1 MFPIF
6 TFPLAFLG
14 LLGVPVL
21 VGIYWFRNRHRRY
34 PVSSLMLWLDP
45 TESRAGGTRLHHLQ
59 TPLLFFLE
67 LLMLVLLV
75 LAAAGPQVR
84 SAQRAR
90 PLVVVLDDSYSMLAG
105 GADSARTRAITAIA
119 EEVRHG
125 GRPAV
130 RFVLAGDRPVTLGDP
145 VHSEG
150 EAVDLLKEW
159 KCRSSTARLAEA
171 ISLASELGGEWALIL
186 VVTDHAPDPVPE
198 KGRLEWWAFGRTLP
212 NVAIVN
218 AARTARDGPDRCL
231 FEVANLSADARTA
244 TLLIEADDLPRPLQ
258 QSALK
263 LEAGETRRIV
273 LQLKAG
279 TGAVRA
285 KLDDDDL
292 VIDNQAIL
300 LPIAL
305 KPARVEVQIAD
316 EKLRP
321 LVQKALQ
328 ATRRVEVTATKP
340 EILFTDGDDAQKD
353 TDAWVLRFLVEKEAE
368 AYTGPFVLDR
378 AHPLT
383 EGLGLKA
390 VVWGAGK
397 TDQVPGAPIVMAGNI
412 PLLTDTEGAS
422 GRHELRLRLRPDL
435 STVQDSPDWPILMW
449 NLVQWYGSL
458 QPGLSRANL
467 RLGENAVLTFATP
480 PPHPLPLSPQGRGVR
495 GEGSVQIIGPDRQ
508 PLTVPVRDK
517 RVVFRGEEVGL
528 YNVTV
533 PGTEDKYQ
541 FAVNALSRDE
551 SDLSVCVSGRWGDW
565 LDETSLR
572 LEYQA
577 VDWLLLLL
585 AVAVVT
591 LHLFLVARE
600 SGRVRQ

>member
-1 MFPIF
+1 MLPVF

-45 TESRAGGTRLHHLQ
+45 TESRAGGTRLHRLQ

-67 LLMLVLLV
+67 LLTLVLLV

-84 SAQRAR
+84 AAQRAR

-105 GADSARTRAITAIA
+105 GQDSARSRAVTAIA

-125 GRPAV
+125 GRQVV
-130 RFVLAGDRPVTLGDP
+130 RFVLAGDRPVALGDP

-159 KCRSSTARLAEA
+159 KCRSSTSRLAEA
-171 ISLASELGGEWALIL
+171 VSLASELGGEWALIL

-198 KGRLEWWAFGRTLP
+198 KGRLEWWAFGRALP
-212 NVAIVN
+212 NVALVN

-244 TLLIEADDLPRPLQ
+244 TLLIEADDPPHPLQ
-258 QSALK
+258 RSALK

-273 LQLKAG
+273 LELKGG
-279 TGAVRA
+279 TGVVRA
-285 KLDDDDL
+285 KLDEDDL
-292 VIDNQAIL
+292 AIDNQAIL
-300 LPIAL
+300 LPVAL
-305 KPARVEVQIAD
+305 KTARVGVQIAD

-321 LVQKALQ
+321 LVKALQ
-328 ATRRVEVTATKP
+328 ATRIVVGSGDPATTGGANKP
-340 EILFTDGDDAQKD
+340 DIVFTDSDDVQKS
-353 TDAWVLRFLVEKEAE
+353 TDAWVVRFLVEKEAE

-383 EGLGLKA
+383 EGLGLQA
-390 VVWGAGK
+390 VIWGAG
-397 TDQVPGAPIVMAGNI
+397 TADQLPGAPVILAGNI
-412 PLLTDTEGAS
+412 PLLTDSEGAS

-435 STVQDSPDWPILMW
+435 STLQDSPDWPILMW
-449 NLVQWYGSL
+449 NLVQWHGSL
-458 QPGLSRANL
+458 QPGLRRANL
-467 RLGENAVLTFATP
+467 RLGEDAVLTFAAVAWSGDHATTA
-480 PPHPLPLSPQGRGVR
+480 GVQ
-495 GEGSVQIIGPDRQ
+495 VVGPDRQ
-508 PLTVPVRDK
+508 PRTVPVRDK

-528 YNVTV
+528 YDVTV

-541 FAVNALSRDE
+541 FALNALSRDE
-551 SDLSVCVSGRWGDW
+551 SDLTGCVSGRWGDW

-591 LHLFLVARE
+591 LHLYLVARE
-600 SGRVRQ
+600 SGRVRL